1 MEFIDVGMCFACGQ
15 KNPIGLKLEFTEEG
29 DYYQTQ
35 FTPVAAHQG
44 YNDILH
50 GGIMSTLM
58 DEIMGRYLY
67 IKEIIALTVEL
78 NVRFK
83 KAVKIG
89 QKLIVE
95 GRISK
100 DRGRLIE
107 MIGVARLENGTVV
120 AEATGKFIRHSA
132 EL

>member
-1 MEFIDVGMCFACGQ
+1 MEFTDIGMCFACGQ

-29 DYYQTQ
+29 DYYKTQ
-35 FTPVAAHQG
+35 FIPEDAHQG
-44 YNDILH
+44 YTDILH
-50 GGIMSTLM
+50 GGIMSTIM

-89 QKLIVE
+89 QKLIIE
-95 GRISK
+95 GRIVNN
-100 DRGRLIE
+100 RGRIIE
-107 MIGVARLENGTVV
+107 MKGVAKLENGLVV
-120 AEATGKFIRHSA
+120 AEATGKFIKV
-132 EL
+132 